1 MIFTGA
7 AAILAIGVAAPSAN
21 GAPPPSAPPQ
31 MTIRRQII
39 IRSVRLRPA
48 PQISGRIE
56 WREERGVKC
65 LAARSIAGAS
75 QFGQSSV
82 DLILR
87 NGTRIRAR
95 MSNACPALDY
105 YYGFY
110 ISPGDDGF
118 VCADRETIRSRAG
131 GQCEIDSF
139 RLLRPV
145 VQPLTTS
152 RR

>member
-1 MIFTGA
+1 MVVFAGV
-7 AAILAIGVAAPSAN
+7 AAILAVGVATPSAN
-21 GAPPPSAPPQ
+21 GAPSSAAPQ

-39 IRSVRLRPA
+39 IRSVRLRPV
-48 PQISGRIE
+48 PQVSGKTE
-56 WREERGVKC
+56 WREVRGVKC

-95 MSNACPALDY
+95 TSNTCPALDY